1 MNDIKAVT
9 PDSLQYLVTDMFE
22 TITLYNNKV
31 KDATYQE
38 LPDGK
43 YLVTL
48 DAQVIKYRS
57 NEKGKSVYKNIAGDS
72 LTFTPEGK
80 TKALQSLP
88 LADYI
93 EVGVFGEVDEDTG
106 VEKVLYLKKL
116 KVTEI
121 SNNFDIIVDAKPVE
135 AGIDPYNKLI
145 DRNSDDN
152 RSKLSEK
159 KSSTTA
165 KE

>member
-1 MNDIKAVT
+1 
-9 PDSLQYLVTDMFE
+9 
-22 TITLYNNKV
+22 
-31 KDATYQE
+31 
-38 LPDGK
+38 
-43 YLVTL
+43 
-48 DAQVIKYRS
+48 
-57 NEKGKSVYKNIAGDS
+57 KGKSVYKNIAGDS

-93 EVGVFGEVDEDTG
+93 EVGVFGETNEDTG
-106 VEKVLYLKKL
+106 IEKVLYLKKL

-121 SNNFDIIVDAKPVE
+121 SNSFDIIVDAQPVE

-145 DRNSDDN
+145 DRNSNDN

-159 KSSTTA
+159 KLSTDV